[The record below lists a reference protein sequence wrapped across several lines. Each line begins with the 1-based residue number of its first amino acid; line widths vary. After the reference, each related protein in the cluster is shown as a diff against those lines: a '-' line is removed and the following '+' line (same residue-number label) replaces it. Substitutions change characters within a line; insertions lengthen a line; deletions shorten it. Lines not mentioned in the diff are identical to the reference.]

1 MNYIDILIISPLIYF
16 AWKGYKHGFIIEV
29 FTLLAFFAGIYVG
42 IHFSDYTA
50 NFLKDSLGFT
60 SHFVPVISFTLTFL
74 AVGAM
79 VYFLGKTIEKLI
91 KIAQLS
97 TLNKLGGV
105 FFSMLKAAYFMSTIF
120 VLIESYDEKLSFFP
134 ENLKQESLLYEP
146 IKSIT
151 LGSIPQLKES
161 TIFISNLIGY
171 KKEDSNDK

>member
-1 MNYIDILIISPLIYF
+1 
-16 AWKGYKHGFIIEV
+16 
-29 FTLLAFFAGIYVG
+29 
-42 IHFSDYTA
+42 
-50 NFLKDSLGFT
+50 
-60 SHFVPVISFTLTFL
+60 
-74 AVGAM
+74 
-79 VYFLGKTIEKLI
+79 
-91 KIAQLS
+91 
-97 TLNKLGGV
+97 
-105 FFSMLKAAYFMSTIF
+105 MLKAAYFMSTIF